1 MPLIKKLKEI
11 IDSVTEA
18 NIPTTNLKNRN
29 SGLPQ
34 NIVNKIKEK
43 RKLRREFIKTK
54 DIMLKGKLNK
64 LKKILKEK

>member
-11 IDSVTEA
+11 IYSVTEA

-43 RKLRREFIKTK
+43 KEIKT
-54 DIMLKGKLNK
+54 
-64 LKKILKEK
+64 

>member
-11 IDSVTEA
+11 IYSVTEA

-54 DIMLKGKLNK
+54 DILLKGKLNK

>member
-1 MPLIKKLKEI
+1 MPLIKKLKKI
-11 IDSVTEA
+11 IYSVTEA
-18 NIPTTNLKNRN
+18 NIPITNLKNRN